1 MTKLLVNFT
10 RRIVYLLWIRNSGY
24 IYSAINN
31 PVNVTGKYSKSSF
44 KIRRWQRYCLH
55 SGRLFI
61 FRYTRKKFILEEF
74 PKFSEIEDMR
84 KIWQIFNDFSVK

>member
-1 MTKLLVNFT
+1 MTLSTLL
-10 RRIVYLLWIRNSGY
+10 LLWLRNCGYTCSG
-24 IYSAINN
+24 ITIS
-31 PVNVTGKYSKSSF
+31 VNVIGKYSKSSF